1 MKTKLSNQSLSPIP
15 VTFQMD
21 SPSFPVELE
30 VKSKTRTNRVCTKLI
45 TPTLR
50 YVFCIALAL
59 SLHNKQLKRM

>member
-30 VKSKTRTNRVCTKLI
+30 VKSKTKTNRVCTKLS
-45 TPTLR
+45 
-50 YVFCIALAL
+50 FCFGVQSVPL
-59 SLHNKQLKRM
+59 Q